1 MINELVRKN
10 IRNLKPYTSARDMYS
25 SGILLDANE
34 NSFGSA
40 VESEGENLNRY
51 PDPHQMSMRE
61 WLGAYLGIPYQKLFF
76 GVGSDEI
83 IDLLIRIFCEP
94 GKDSIMILEPTYGMY
109 KVAADINDVRTE
121 TVLLNDNFDI
131 DTEAVINNWNNKIKL
146 IFLCSPNNPTANL
159 LNKNSIKDLL
169 QKTKSIIVVDEA
181 YIDFAG
187 DENSCLDLINEFPN
201 LVILR
206 TFSKAWGLAG
216 IRLGYCICDEE
227 IINYLFKIKAPYNI
241 NSYTRKAFHEAFSNS
256 SKKDEFISSILK
268 EKQYIIEELN
278 KITNIEK
285 VFPSDTNFILI
296 KIQDAVS
303 VQKLL
308 ANEGVIIR
316 DRSNQPGLENC
327 LRITVGTHEQNE
339 QLLRSLHKVLNKT
352 NSL

>member
-1 MINELVRKN
+1 MIQELVRKN
-10 IRNLKPYTSARDMYS
+10 IRNLKPYTSARDIYS
-25 SGILLDANE
+25 RGILLDANE
-34 NSFGSA
+34 NSFGS
-40 VESEGENLNRY
+40 VLEITGETLNRY

-109 KVAADINDVRTE
+109 KVAADINDIRSE

-131 DTEAVINNWNNKIKL
+131 DTEAVINSWNNKIKL

-159 LNKNSIKDLL
+159 LNKTSIKKLL

-187 DENSCLDLINEFPN
+187 DDNSCIDISNEFPN

-241 NSYTRKAFHEAFSNS
+241 NSLTRKAFHEAFSNS
-256 SKKDEFISSILK
+256 GRKDEFISSILA
-268 EKQYIIEELN
+268 EKQYLIKELN
-278 KITNIEK
+278 KIKNIEK
-285 VFPSDTNFILI
+285 LFPSDTNYILI
-296 KIQDAVS
+296 KIKDAS
-303 VQKLL
+303 SIQKLL
-308 ANEGVIIR
+308 AEAGIIIR
-316 DRSNQPGLENC
+316 DRSSQPGLENC
-327 LRITVGTHEQNE
+327 LRITVGTHEQNK
-339 QLLRSLHKVLNKT
+339 QLLDLLHNVLNKKKDI
-352 NSL
+352 